1 VTESSEEKRTF
12 REYTGIPGSPG
23 IAVGPAFIYDNVN
36 FWIEEKSIP
45 EDRIDH
51 EKVRFINA
59 VEKVIKE
66 LMTLRDKLEEK
77 VGRENASIFDPHIM
91 LLQDPAVIDET
102 FGLIE
107 QGKSAEFAFFRTT
120 RKIIKAYKRVDDVY
134 MRERITDIRDILRR
148 VTSTLLGDENATFSN
163 LESSVIVIAPNLTPS
178 DTAAMHSSKV
188 LAFVTDVGGR
198 TSHASILAR
207 AIEIPAVLGI
217 SNASSEITPGDMVIV
232 DGARGRVIVNP
243 DAETLERY
251 NEYKQHL
258 DEIRKSLDELRELP
272 AVTIDG
278 CRVGLHANIEFTDEI
293 RSVNANGG
301 EGIGLYR
308 SEYHFLVGSRIPT
321 EEDLYKDYATVAKDL
336 APRPVIIR
344 TLDVGGDKISH
355 IIPSEPEANPFLGWR
370 AIRVSLTLPDLFRM
384 HLRAILRAS
393 TLKNVAVMFPMIS
406 CMDELN
412 EALVILEEVKDGL
425 RNEGI
430 DFDPGMRVGV
440 MIEIP
445 SAVMIAEHLAKKV
458 DFFSIGTND
467 LIQYSVAVDRANNR
481 IANLFEPLHPGI
493 LKLMKIAVDAAHDEG
508 IPIAVCGE
516 MSGDPFTAVAL
527 LGLGVDELSMVPSVI
542 PSIKHTIRSISMEA
556 VKRTMVKALEC
567 ETANEVKALIDDIL
581 ESVHDD

>member
-556 VKRTMVKALEC
+556 VKRTMMKALEC

>member
-1 VTESSEEKRTF
+1 MTEGSEEKRVF

-23 IAVGPAFIYDNVN
+23 IAVGPAFIYDNFN
-36 FWIEEKSIP
+36 FWIDEKSIP
-45 EDRIDH
+45 EDRIGH
-51 EKVRFINA
+51 EKVRFIDA

-66 LMTLRDKLEEK
+66 LKTLRDKLEEK

-91 LLQDPAVIDET
+91 LLQDPAMIDET
-102 FGLIE
+102 YGIIE

-120 RKIIKAYKRVDDVY
+120 RKIIKTYERVDDVY

-148 VTSTLLGDENATFSN
+148 VTNTLLGAENATIPN
-163 LESSVIVIAPNLTPS
+163 LESPVIIIAPNLTPS

-207 AIEIPAVLGI
+207 AIEIPAVLGV
-217 SNASSEITPGDMVIV
+217 SKASSDITPGDMVIV
-232 DGARGRVIVNP
+232 DGTRGRVIVNP

-251 NEYKQHL
+251 REYELYL

-272 AVTIDG
+272 AVTTDG
-278 CRVGLHANIEFTDEI
+278 CRVGLQANIEFTDEI
-293 RSVNANGG
+293 RSVDANGG

-308 SEYHFLVGSRIPT
+308 SEYHFLIRNRVPT
-321 EEDLYKDYATVAKDL
+321 EDDLYKDYAAVAEGL

-370 AIRVSLTLPDLFRM
+370 AIRVSLTLTDLFRM
-384 HLRAILRAS
+384 QLRSILRAS
-393 TLKNVAVMFPMIS
+393 TMKNVAVMFPMIS

-412 EALVILEEVKDGL
+412 EAIEILGEVKDGL
-425 RNEGI
+425 RKEGI
-430 DFDPGMRVGV
+430 DFDPDMRVGV
-440 MIEIP
+440 MIEVP
-445 SAVMIAEHLAKKV
+445 SAVMIAKNLAKKV
-458 DFFSIGTND
+458 NFFSIGTND

-493 LKLMKIAVDAAHDEG
+493 LRLIKIAVDAAHDNG

-516 MSGDPFTAVAL
+516 MSGDPLTATAL
-527 LGLGVDELSMVPSVI
+527 LGLGVDELSMAPSVI
-542 PSIKHTIRSISMEA
+542 PSIKQTIRSISMEE
-556 VKRTMVKALEC
+556 VKRTMGKALEC
-567 ETANEVKALIDDIL
+567 ETAGEVKALIEDTL
-581 ESVHDD
+581 ESVHYN